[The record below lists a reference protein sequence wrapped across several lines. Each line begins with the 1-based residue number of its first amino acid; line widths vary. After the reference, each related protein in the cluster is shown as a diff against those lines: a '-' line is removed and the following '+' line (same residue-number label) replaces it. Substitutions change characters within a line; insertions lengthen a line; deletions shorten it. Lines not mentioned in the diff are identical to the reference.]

1 MWYNKAMGKTKGSY
15 YMGNNSTH
23 KVCPKCGV
31 KKERSEFHKDK
42 NRNDGLAGFCKKCL
56 VAKNKK
62 WRENNPDKVKDYMAS
77 RIWYKRKI
85 NYGLT
90 KEKFFEM
97 IKNQDSKCAICKA
110 GIDERC
116 HVDHNHDTG
125 QVRGLLCNNC
135 NAGIG
140 MLQDNP
146 NILDAAAKYLRKFV

>member
-1 MWYNKAMGKTKGSY
+1 MGKTKGSY
-15 YMGNNSTH
+15 YMGNSSTH

-31 KKERSEFHKDK
+31 KKERSEYHKDK
-42 NRNDGLAGFCKKCL
+42 NRNDGLAGFCKECL

-62 WRENNPDKVKDYMAS
+62 WRENNPDKVKEHMSS

-90 KEKFFEM
+90 KEQFFEIM
-97 IKNQDSKCAICKA
+97 KIQEEKCAICGT

-116 HVDHNHDTG
+116 HVDHCHNTN
-125 QVRGLLCNNC
+125 VIRGLLCNTC
-135 NAGIG
+135 NTGIG

-146 NILDAAAKYLRKFV
+146 DILEAAAIYLRKFL